1 MVRHVFFLNYIVII
15 LIVESGQKSLLS
27 LRWDANKVE
36 VEI

>member
-15 LIVESGQKSLLS
+15 LIVESGQKFLLS